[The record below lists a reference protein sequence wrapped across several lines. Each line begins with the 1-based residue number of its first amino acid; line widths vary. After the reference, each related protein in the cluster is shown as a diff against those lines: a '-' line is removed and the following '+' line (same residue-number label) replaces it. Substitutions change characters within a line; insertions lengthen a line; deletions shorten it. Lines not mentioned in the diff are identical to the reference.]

1 MTPAADETAKAV
13 KPYFLKIALM
23 LSLSGRCSCSLSL
36 SLSRFSISLSSA
48 LSAVRRAASL
58 SAISAVGISPSVH
71 SEYFFV
77 SCYFF
82 FIFFMFC
89 YSLSFSSIITSAG
102 RPRLFFYSLGKFG
115 LICSSTVVL
124 FLANKKYRF
133 YHSQPLILVV

>member
-71 SEYFFV
+71 SEYFFMSLAISFLFSLCFAILFHSLLLLLQQV
-77 SCYFF
+77 DRDFS
-82 FIFFMFC
+82 FI
-89 YSLSFSSIITSAG
+89 L
-102 RPRLFFYSLGKFG
+102 
-115 LICSSTVVL
+115 
-124 FLANKKYRF
+124 
-133 YHSQPLILVV
+133 